1 MNRLGYISSI
11 GSDKIPVAELTVD
24 DAPLAKLLGCD
35 DLSGFDFYEK
45 LRPPLNPDPDETYV
59 FAVCSCGVSS
69 CGSIR
74 GSIITGSSGK
84 TVLFKEFKYTSSS
97 PILEFTLEN
106 YTSVI
111 EAIEEEFQEHEL
123 REFKEQ
129 QEQDFL
135 DQAHAEAVIKAYFE
149 ALVQLASKED
159 IVTRT
164 AETMFSKPQ
173 LITAREIARWL
184 VSPMLFEERQ
194 ELVEEPYREMRET
207 DSDLDFGISFTDR
220 EIIPW
225 SLRVTTDDT
234 ARILIIEAYTDSTS
248 APIEK
253 RRVDLSAIL

>member
-11 GSDKIPVAELTVD
+11 GTDKIPVAELTVD
-24 DAPLAKLLGCD
+24 DVPLAKLLGCD
-35 DLSGFDFYEK
+35 DLIGYDIYEK
-45 LRPPLNPDPDETYV
+45 SRPQLEPDPNKNYV
-59 FAVCSCGVSS
+59 FAVCSCGVSG
-69 CGSIR
+69 CGSIE

-164 AETMFSKPQ
+164 AEAMFSKPQ

-194 ELVEEPYREMRET
+194 ELVEEPFREMRET
-207 DSDLDFGISFTDR
+207 SSDLDFGISFTDG

-234 ARILIIEAYTDSTS
+234 ARILVIEAYTDSTS
-248 APIEK
+248 APIET